1 MQENS
6 RMSALEP
13 QIVIEPPVEITPGP
27 SPVEL
32 PSSPRPQKTEPV
44 RGIGTKAICRFV
56 HQLSTLLHA
65 GMPLVPALSALLEQ
79 MQGPAGGKVTRRKTS
94 KDPFV
99 QVITR
104 IRNDVNE
111 GSSLAEAVSR
121 YPGLFSP
128 LFINMIAAG
137 ESSGALEDVLSRL
150 SEILEKRVQLL
161 GKVRAALAYP
171 AIMALVAVS
180 VVVFLL
186 SYVVPSITQLFTE
199 MNQQL
204 PWPTRLL
211 MGISGFAQAHS
222 ILIFLFPCVVAGG
235 VYAIYRTHDGRLWMD
250 RARLALPL
258 LGPLVVKVEVAR
270 LTRTLGTCLKSG
282 IPVMTAIEIAHRVV
296 QNQVV
301 ADAVAKVRE
310 SIQKGQTIA
319 DAFRATG
326 MFPPVVFHLL
336 ATGQMSGNV
345 EDAMTDIAEMYET
358 EVETTVQT
366 LTVLLEPL
374 ILLVMGAVIGFI
386 VLAILLPIFQINQAL

>member
-1 MQENS
+1 
-6 RMSALEP
+6 MSTLEP
-13 QIVIEPPVEITPGP
+13 QVVIEPPVELTPGP
-27 SPVEL
+27 SPVEP
-32 PSSPRPQKTEPV
+32 PSGPRPQRTEPV
-44 RGIGTKAICRFV
+44 RGIGTKALCRFV

-79 MQGPAGGKVTRRKTS
+79 MQCPASGKVVRRKTTR
-94 KDPFV
+94 DPFV
-99 QVITR
+99 QVIAR
-104 IRNDVNE
+104 IRDDVNE

-128 LFINMIAAG
+128 LFVNMIAAG

-150 SEILEKRVQLL
+150 SDMLEKRVQLL

-171 AIMALVAVS
+171 AIMTLVAVG

-222 ILIFLFPCVVAGG
+222 VLMFLFPCAVAAGA
-235 VYAIYRTHDGRLWMD
+235 YAIYRTHDGRLWMD

-258 LGPLVVKVEVAR
+258 LGPLVVKLEVAR

-296 QNQVV
+296 QNRVV
-301 ADAVAKVRE
+301 ADAVARVKE
-310 SIQKGQTIA
+310 LIQKGETIA
-319 DAFRATG
+319 DAVRSTG
-326 MFPPVVFHLL
+326 IFPPVVFHLI

-345 EDAMTDIAEMYET
+345 EDAMADIAEMYET
-358 EVETTVQT
+358 EVETSVRT

-374 ILLVMGAVIGFI
+374 ILLVMGAVVGFI